1 MNPLRIVFA
10 GTPEFALP
18 SLKALAA
25 TKHQLLAV
33 YTQPDRPAGR
43 GRLLT
48 ASPVKEWALAHQL
61 AIYQPLNFRDPET
74 VDELR
79 QLKPDVMVVIAY
91 GLILPKA
98 VLDVPQF
105 GCINVHASLLPRW
118 RGASPIQHAILH
130 GDEQTGIT
138 VMQMDAGMDTG
149 DMLMQAEYTIKP
161 TETAGSLHDRLASL
175 AVIPLLRTLEAL
187 AEQRVKPIPQDN
199 TKATYAPKINKQDAL
214 IDWNQPAI
222 LIERQIRAFNPWPVA
237 YTHAHHAI
245 IRIYE
250 AEALKEPCRQPPGK
264 VLAVTKEGLQIAT
277 GEGVLAVTKL
287 QFPGSKALR
296 VSDWV
301 NAQSSQSLLDTVLR

>member
-105 GCINVHASLLPRW
+105 GCINVHASLLPHW

-187 AEQRVKPIPQDN
+187 AEQRVTPIPQDN

-237 YTHAHHAI
+237 YTHAPHAI